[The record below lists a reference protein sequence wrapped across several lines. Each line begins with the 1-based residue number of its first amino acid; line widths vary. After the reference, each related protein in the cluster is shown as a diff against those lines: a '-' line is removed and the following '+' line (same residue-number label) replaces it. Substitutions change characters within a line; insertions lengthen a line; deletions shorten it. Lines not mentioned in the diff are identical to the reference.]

1 MAINERARRTGRW
14 FKDVFFPHEGNDHRP
29 HLLRPRTVAFVCI
42 VAVVAELGFFIAATY
57 FVPRTKF
64 FGIIDA
70 NALVDE
76 TNQQRTGN
84 GVSALTVSPL
94 LTQAAQDKAN
104 DMAANGYFA
113 HTSPSGITPWYWFE
127 KVGYVFSAAG
137 ENLAVNFTDSQAVT
151 DAWMNSPEH
160 RANILDGQFTQ
171 IGIATAQGTYNGQP
185 AVYVAEEFGTPA
197 AAPIAFV
204 NAASAAESAPT
215 TVTSTV
221 PTETSGGTFTV
232 TIPANETLGGT
243 VAAQSAGTR
252 TGTKPVTK
260 ASPKPVAAVTAVVAT
275 SAVASSNAQP
285 IAITI
290 PAAMTTTVPQ
300 ANADAIQ
307 PAAQVNALQRL
318 VSNPA
323 ALANDFY
330 YALMALFAAAV
341 ILNMFSKVRLRYPHL
356 IAGGMA
362 VIVVAGLLVLFNQS
376 IGIFHAVIL

>member
-29 HLLRPRTVAFVCI
+29 HLLRPRTVAFACI
-42 VAVVAELGFFIAATY
+42 VAIVAELGFFLAATY

-76 TNQQRTGN
+76 TNQQRIEN
-84 GVSALTVSPL
+84 GAAALTVSPL

-104 DMAANGYFA
+104 DMAANNYFA

-127 KVGYVFSAAG
+127 KAGYIFSAAG

-151 DAWMNSPEH
+151 NAWMNSPEH

-171 IGIATAQGTYNGQP
+171 IGIATAQGTYDGQP

-197 AAPIAFV
+197 AAPIAFI
-204 NAASAAESAPT
+204 NAASAAESAPAA
-215 TVTSTV
+215 VTGTV
-221 PTETSGGTFTV
+221 PTRTAGGTFTV
-232 TIPANETLGGT
+232 TIPANETLGGA
-243 VAAQSAGTR
+243 VAMQSAAKS
-252 TGTKPVTK
+252 GTKSAVKTP
-260 ASPKPVAAVTAVVAT
+260 PKPVAVVHAVVAT

-285 IAITI
+285 ITITI

-300 ANADAIQ
+300 ANAAAIQ
-307 PAAQVNALQRL
+307 PAAQENALQRL

-330 YALMALFAAAV
+330 YALMALFAAAI